1 MLSQDEHKQLVDS
14 SQHIA
19 TVEEISAA
27 ANTLGMST
35 FLSSKVFILLTIKIT
50 GYDVLTK
57 KDHEQLVEASKHVV
71 TLTEIT
77 TSAEELGMFVLF

>member
-35 FLSSKVFILLTIKIT
+35 FLSSKVLLTIKIT

-77 TSAEELGMFVLF
+77 TSAEELGMFILF